1 MISFRYREKRTVI
14 HKLNPFCKLAWVAS
28 VFVLALV
35 LNNPIFL
42 LLLFLSTLLLVITA
56 KVWREW
62 TSFMKY
68 AIYISLTIVVVN
80 TLVSYQGTHVLAEAP
95 FTIPVMGTP
104 TITLEA
110 IIYGMAMSIRLLAI
124 ISAFAI
130 LTLTVNPDDL
140 MLAMIKMRLPYKSVL
155 VTALSTRFVPTL
167 ISDVERIA
175 DVQRSRGL
183 ELDKCSLPKRI
194 KRSASVIIPL
204 LSNSLDRTVQIAEA
218 MESRAFGSGAK
229 RTFYKDIKM
238 SRMDIVTVIAGFA
251 PSVLGIVMLILGF
264 GDYQYYPTLGRMDL
278 SGPEWTM
285 LPILALVV
293 SSVVFLAFLKR
304 GVDLD

>member
-1 MISFRYREKRTVI
+1 VISFRYREKRTVI